1 MCIRVRV
8 SSGKLSYGFGG
19 ANGDTGASADGL
31 LALASATDPALQPT
45 IDALL
50 ASVKAGAASYV
61 STGGAS
67 AAGKLAIVAAA
78 YQLDPTSFGGV
89 DLVAATKS
97 AVAANGSVTPFAST
111 FGSGLA
117 VVGLQRSGSTPPATM
132 TPWAVSYT
140 HLDVYKR
147 QVQGELELWLERF
160 LGRPTPLTC
169 AGRTDA
175 GVHARGQVAHLLSL
189 IHI

>member
-1 MCIRVRV
+1 MTIMRRLFAALSLSALVSVAAVSPAHAADTAAANAAATWITTQV

-117 VVGLQRSGSTPPATM
+117 VGRSSACSAPGAPRLPP
-132 TPWAVSYT
+132 
-140 HLDVYKR
+140 
-147 QVQGELELWLERF
+147 
-160 LGRPTPLTC
+160 
-169 AGRTDA
+169 
-175 GVHARGQVAHLLSL
+175 
-189 IHI
+189 